1 MLLPL
6 LNGNALTALSS
17 RVLKDF
23 MTVLHLEEELEDE
36 MEEVEEEMKV
46 EEKKVVVQ
54 NGKEEEEGVEP
65 QIHGQLPVALAV
77 APRELGGRKRRV
89 GKPISDRRERRKADL
104 SCGRAPGSGFEETE

>member
-36 MEEVEEEMKV
+36 VEEVEEEMKV

-65 QIHGQLPVALAV
+65 QILGQLPVALAV
-77 APRELGGRKRRV
+77 APRELGERKRQTNFA
-89 GKPISDRRERRKADL
+89 STRE
-104 SCGRAPGSGFEETE
+104 EESRLVLWQSARFQF